1 MLNNAKPNYI
11 KQELGWL
18 TVVLKHY
25 NDVSNKSTGHEIFE
39 CKFQIAWMG
48 NDVPRKFWYHF
59 DNMSEEII
67 NSEFHL

>member
-39 CKFQIAWMG
+39 CKFQIA
-48 NDVPRKFWYHF
+48 
-59 DNMSEEII
+59 
-67 NSEFHL
+67 